1 MKSMFQILV
10 LKLNKMFICMYNTLT
25 TPHHYLSGSGGVL
38 FYLGLYISTYLLSYD
53 YKITNVIF

>member
-1 MKSMFQILV
+1 
-10 LKLNKMFICMYNTLT
+10 MYNTLT